1 MDVLDLDW
9 SPRGYLASGSIDN
22 KILIWDVPSLKR
34 KLNESAPYSGNST
47 QYHSLSAVLTPVQ
60 TLTKH
65 SSFVKGISFD
75 PIGKYLASC
84 GSDNMVI
91 IWDCD
96 NWSEVQSLSEP
107 MEGIADRSIFRRM
120 SWAPDGSSLCISS
133 ATKSSKPVGMVLRR
147 GTWESTVGVFLNSR
161 T

>member
-1 MDVLDLDW
+1 M
-9 SPRGYLASGSIDN
+9 
-22 KILIWDVPSLKR
+22 
-34 KLNESAPYSGNST
+34 
-47 QYHSLSAVLTPVQ
+47 LTPVQ